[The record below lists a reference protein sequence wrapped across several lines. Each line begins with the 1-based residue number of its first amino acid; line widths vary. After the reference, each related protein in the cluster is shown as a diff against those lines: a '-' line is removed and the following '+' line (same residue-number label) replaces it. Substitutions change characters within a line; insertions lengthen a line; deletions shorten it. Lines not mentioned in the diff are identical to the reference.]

1 MTAELSIQEKTSAIS
16 LPYLAML
23 CFNGL
28 FLILLISDQLLL
40 AWAAPPPPPTRWCA
54 AWGRRS
60 WGSCSMSAR
69 RCSQGTSNSFFHK
82 ENKYLLSTLT
92 TFPFTWSRCEGHRQ
106 PASPVSVAF
115 VCCGPNNGNTE
126 NNLLLPHIY
135 FYKLIPSDWACDEI
149 LICSK
154 PNGKSFAKSIL
165 WKIAFANRYF

>member
-1 MTAELSIQEKTSAIS
+1 MTAKYTTENLCHLSPLPSHALLLWIISNFPHFRSVAAGLGCPASPAHSMVRCLREAELGELLNVSQTLQSR
-16 LPYLAML
+16 YVQ
-23 CFNGL
+23 L
-28 FLILLISDQLLL
+28 FL
-40 AWAAPPPPPTRWCA
+40 PP
-54 AWGRRS
+54 
-60 WGSCSMSAR
+60 
-69 RCSQGTSNSFFHK
+69 K

-135 FYKLIPSDWACDEI
+135 FYILIPSDWACDEI